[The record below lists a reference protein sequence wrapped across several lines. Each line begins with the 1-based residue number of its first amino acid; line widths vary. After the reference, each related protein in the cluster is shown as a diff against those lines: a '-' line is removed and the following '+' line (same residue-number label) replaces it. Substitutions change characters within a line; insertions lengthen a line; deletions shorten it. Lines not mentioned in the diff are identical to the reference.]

1 MKKDKLTTMLSA
13 LLIIV
18 LGVLVA
24 IFGAAAVLNLYFGI
38 AACVA
43 GACLL
48 AFSIVLMIRK
58 ELVPPLGVVGGAALV
73 AIGVGLIVGKIDAG
87 VLIGLLVF
95 AVLGGGAGLLCYGI
109 YLLTKKA
116 TNLGILDLIV
126 GVAALTLA
134 ILYLAVA
141 GFAQA
146 FWIIVGILIA
156 IYGVSQIVIA
166 ALKK

>member
-58 ELVPPLGVVGGAALV
+58 ELVPP
-73 AIGVGLIVGKIDAG
+73 
-87 VLIGLLVF
+87 
-95 AVLGGGAGLLCYGI
+95 
-109 YLLTKKA
+109 
-116 TNLGILDLIV
+116 
-126 GVAALTLA
+126 
-134 ILYLAVA
+134 
-141 GFAQA
+141 
-146 FWIIVGILIA
+146 
-156 IYGVSQIVIA
+156 
-166 ALKK
+166 

>member
-13 LLIIV
+13 TLIIV

-38 AACVA
+38 AACVV

-48 AFSIVLMIRK
+48 AFSFVLMSRK
-58 ELVPPLGVVGGAALV
+58 ELVPAVNLISGGALV
-73 AIGVGLIVGKIDAG
+73 AIGVGLILGKIDAG

-95 AVLGGGAGLLCYGI
+95 AVLGGGAGLIVYGV

-116 TNLGILDLIV
+116 TNIGIINLIV

-156 IYGVSQIVIA
+156 VYGISQIVIV

>member
-13 LLIIV
+13 TLLIV

-24 IFGAAAVLNLYFGI
+24 IFGAATVLNLYFGI
-38 AACVA
+38 TACVV
-43 GACLL
+43 GAILL
-48 AFSIVLMIRK
+48 AFSIVLMSRK
-58 ELVPPLGVVGGAALV
+58 ELVPPAEVIGGGALV

-95 AVLGGGAGLLCYGI
+95 AVLGGGAGLIIYGI

-116 TNLGILDLIV
+116 RNLGIINLIV
-126 GVAALTLA
+126 GAAALTLA
-134 ILYLAVA
+134 ILFLALK
-141 GFAQA
+141 GFEQV

-156 IYGVSQIVIA
+156 VYGVSQIVIA

>member
-1 MKKDKLTTMLSA
+1 MKKDKLSNLLAGML
-13 LLIIV
+13 IVV

-24 IFGAAAVLNLYFGI
+24 VFGAAAVLNLYFGI

-48 AFSIVLMIRK
+48 AFAIVLMSRK
-58 ELVPPLGVVGGAALV
+58 AVVQPSAIISGGALI
-73 AIGVGLIVGKIDAG
+73 AIGVGLLIGKIDAG

-95 AVLGGGAGLLCYGI
+95 AVLGGGAGLMVYGV
-109 YLLTKKA
+109 YLLTRKA
-116 TNLGILDLIV
+116 TNFGIVNLVV
-126 GVAALTLA
+126 GAAALTLA

-156 IYGVSQIVIA
+156 VYGVAQIVTV

>member
-1 MKKDKLTTMLSA
+1 M
-13 LLIIV
+13 
-18 LGVLVA
+18 
-24 IFGAAAVLNLYFGI
+24 
-38 AACVA
+38 
-43 GACLL
+43 L
-48 AFSIVLMIRK
+48 AFSFVVMSRK
-58 ELVPPLGVVGGAALV
+58 ELVPAVNLISGGALV
-73 AIGVGLIVGKIDAG
+73 AIGVGLILGKIDAG

-95 AVLGGGAGLLCYGI
+95 AVLGGGAGLIVYGV

-116 TNLGILDLIV
+116 TNIGIINLIV

-156 IYGVSQIVIA
+156 VYGISQIVIV